1 MKLNRQGRN
10 QMDNG
15 YCVHVSESPTITS
28 VETIIQAACELARKI
43 GLERQSI
50 ESMVSAQ
57 FKGMLVF
64 IHSTY
69 VFQLF
74 TVFHNSRLTFT
85 SRFFEVAHISPGNI
99 MQIVHL
105 HSFDLTNTSQ
115 ENMIPTQQVIS
126 RILPPMNPD
135 TTINTSN
142 NDMTPS
148 QVFEPIF
155 PPMNPSLLLPL
166 STNVPTTNIIGH
178 LSDTLNFDKQVC
190 L

>member
-1 MKLNRQGRN
+1 
-10 QMDNG
+10 MDNG

-85 SRFFEVAHISPGNI
+85 SRFFEVAHISPGTI

-115 ENMIPTQQVIS
+115 ENMIPKQRVIAP
-126 RILPPMNPD
+126 ILPPMNPD

-142 NDMTPS
+142 DELIPTQILITP
-148 QVFEPIF
+148 IL
-155 PPMNPSLLLPL
+155 PPLNPSLLLPP
-166 STNVPTTNIIGH
+166 STNVPTTNINGH
-178 LSDTLNFDKQVC
+178 LSATLTFDKQVC